1 MHRHLPL
8 EEEVMNM
15 LIGGF
20 STIMFI
26 AIITV
31 IFLWRRNHA
40 QRAAFLWIL
49 VHFVS
54 FSIAVYL
61 ALKAISFD
69 INHPMS
75 SEEISLLLGESGVL
89 WGGSMIC
96 LLVGIFKLSKVTKD
110 DKKNKVL

>member
-20 STIMFI
+20 STVMFI
-26 AIITV
+26 TIVMV
-31 IFLWRRNHA
+31 IFLWRRNQA
-40 QRAAFLWIL
+40 QRSAFFWIFL
-49 VHFVS
+49 HFVS

-61 ALKAISFD
+61 ALKAISFG

-75 SEEISLLLGESGVL
+75 SEEISLLLGESGAL
-89 WGGSMIC
+89 WAGSMIC

-110 DKKNKVL
+110 DKK